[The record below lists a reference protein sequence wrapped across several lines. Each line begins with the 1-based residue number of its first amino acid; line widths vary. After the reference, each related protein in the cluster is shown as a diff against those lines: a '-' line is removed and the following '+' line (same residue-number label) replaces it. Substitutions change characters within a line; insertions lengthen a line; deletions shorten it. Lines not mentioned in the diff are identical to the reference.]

1 MEEELFDL
9 NAIEEELDAEE
20 IQDEGT
26 NVETEDET
34 PPAEPEK
41 ADPQEGEDSEPEE
54 SKEDVKPPD
63 DEQKRNRAFAE
74 LRRRAEE
81 NERYAAFVKKLA
93 EETGLEPEALIKRI
107 EERQL
112 QMQAQ
117 QQNVPVDV
125 LKRLKALEEENRM
138 IRETTAAQRMDE
150 QIKNVIN
157 TYKASDEEIQNTFAY
172 MLRNGV
178 DPRENPM
185 VNFEDFYRAANFD
198 KIIER
203 KIKEAEQSVLSKK
216 KERQMKASV
225 AHEGGTALTEDIDE
239 LIDKEVAAILENW

>member
-1 MEEELFDL
+1 MEEELFNLD
-9 NAIEEELDAEE
+9 AIEEELDAEE
-20 IQDEGT
+20 VQDEGT
-26 NVETEDET
+26 NVETEGET
-34 PPAEPEK
+34 PPAEPEE

-54 SKEDVKPPD
+54 DVKLPD

-81 NERYAAFVKKLA
+81 NERYAAFVKKLS
-93 EETGLEPEALIKRI
+93 EETGLDPETLIKKI